1 VNEENLTLAHLL
13 AVAPGFGVTVRAQS
27 ASDANVGVEV
37 VSPSGAAT
45 VFELTVRC
53 DTERP
58 LVFERE
64 PRQLPT
70 MCIER
75 HINDNGSFCLE
86 WPAIAVTDTT
96 SAVHFWSQVARFLE
110 HQRTATALRR
120 WPGAQN
126 DRAHGEAAQPQSE
139 AEMLARALGPGVEA
153 GLRRGEYR
161 VRRVA
166 KRGNT
171 RLELYRGNSR
181 LVQVRLPG
189 LTLIGN
195 FPRCICDV
203 AMQARGASP
212 TCAEHAHEVA
222 SFVEALER
230 WHRLHAR
237 HIDLMVA
244 RGYQCCGTLNE
255 CEIARRQHQ
264 PRRNVA

>member
-1 VNEENLTLAHLL
+1 MNEANLTLAHLL
-13 AVAPGFGVTVRAQS
+13 AVAPDFGVTVRAQL
-27 ASDANVGVEV
+27 ASEANVGVEV
-37 VSPSGAAT
+37 ISPSGAAT

-53 DTERP
+53 DTECP
-58 LVFERE
+58 VVLEKV
-64 PRQLPT
+64 PRQLPAA
-70 MCIER
+70 CIER
-75 HINDNGSFCLE
+75 HINDDGSFCLE
-86 WPAIAVTDTT
+86 WPAIAVTDTA

-139 AEMLARALGPGVEA
+139 AELLARALGPGVEA
-153 GLRRGEYR
+153 ALRRGEYR
-161 VRRVA
+161 VRRAA
-166 KRGNT
+166 KRGGT
-171 RLELYRGNSR
+171 RLQLYRGNSR
-181 LVQVRLPG
+181 LVQVRLPE

-195 FPRCICDV
+195 FPRCICDA

-222 SFVEALER
+222 SFVMAIER

-237 HIDLMVA
+237 HLDLMVA
-244 RGYQCCGTLNE
+244 RGYQCCGTIAE
-255 CEIARRQHQ
+255 CEIARRQLQ

>member
-1 VNEENLTLAHLL
+1 MNEENLTLAHLL
-13 AVAPGFGVTVRAQS
+13 AVAPDFGVTVRAQS

-166 KRGNT
+166 KRGST

-203 AMQARGASP
+203 AMQARGASLA
-212 TCAEHAHEVA
+212 CAEHAHEVA

-230 WHRLHAR
+230 WHRLHSR
-237 HIDLMVA
+237 HLDLMVA